1 MFVFWLTS
9 ILTYQIYP
17 ILIFKTEM
25 KFEGSFIIFI
35 GLSIL
40 SIIYLQNNMKET
52 KGLNKE

>member
-25 KFEGSFIIFI
+25 KFEGSFIIFV